1 MALKH
6 RQAYEDTMMDLEC
19 HILCYLY
26 VSNYQPALLFCLGAM
41 KYFLT
46 LLLTLVLLP
55 ASISQAQDVF
65 SFNETSTIE
74 VVGASNKSDWT
85 VKAEEFSGS
94 VTLTEGN
101 PTAASLQVVVAS
113 MKSGR
118 SMIMDRLMRGS
129 LNASDHPHITFEM
142 TRAKSSGDQAYAIDG
157 MLTLNGESKAVALTL
172 VKSVTAEG
180 QTAFTGSTILDMRE
194 YKIDPP
200 TAMFG
205 ALITKPE
212 VTLNFN
218 LVLAS
223 K

>member
-1 MALKH
+1 
-6 RQAYEDTMMDLEC
+6 
-19 HILCYLY
+19 
-26 VSNYQPALLFCLGAM
+26 
-41 KYFLT
+41 
-46 LLLTLVLLP
+46 
-55 ASISQAQDVF
+55 
-65 SFNETSTIE
+65 
-74 VVGASNKSDWT
+74 
-85 VKAEEFSGS
+85 
-94 VTLTEGN
+94 
-101 PTAASLQVVVAS
+101 
-113 MKSGR
+113 
-118 SMIMDRLMRGS
+118 
-129 LNASDHPHITFEM
+129 M